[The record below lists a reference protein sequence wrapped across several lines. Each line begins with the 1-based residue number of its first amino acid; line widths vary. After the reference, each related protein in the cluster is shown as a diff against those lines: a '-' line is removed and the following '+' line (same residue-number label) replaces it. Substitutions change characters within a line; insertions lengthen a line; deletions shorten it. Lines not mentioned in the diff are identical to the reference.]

1 MNVSLILR
9 FPLIVIVILLSCTG
23 IYAQELK
30 FVSFK
35 PLPKDNTAQIKPCYD
50 ASGKKLL
57 PLVKLKVGKLKGLLF
72 PKADHKKFYYDENE
86 GYYGVYVTNKK
97 TLAYLHEEFSGTIQ
111 WNTIE
116 GFNEL
121 EPGKTYLLEMEAPA
135 STSNTMIVLKVSY
148 PVNAIVM
155 FDGKSLPQSPKGIYE
170 IPVQPNTY
178 SYSIQSENFMPTKG
192 SVSVE
197 KGETKTISKRL
208 QPITHWVNVECN
220 EKDAQVYVDHNY
232 YGVVGKLRLPQGKHN
247 IRVQK
252 KGYID
257 VEKNVI
263 ITAQTGSLSYHLKEN
278 RNVKEKHPT
287 EVTIYSTGGSK
298 NMYMN
303 EAKIK
308 GWTNGAVVKMWPGK
322 YLISDDYHNEKEI
335 TVEENKP
342 ITIRL

>member
-1 MNVSLILR
+1 MDFKKNS
-9 FPLIVIVILLSCTG
+9 
-23 IYAQELK
+23 AQ
-30 FVSFK
+30 
-35 PLPKDNTAQIKPCYD
+35 
-50 ASGKKLL
+50 
-57 PLVKLKVGKLKGLLF
+57 KGALQ
-72 PKADHKKFYYDENE
+72 KY
-86 GYYGVYVTNKK
+86 
-97 TLAYLHEEFSGTIQ
+97 EEFMSYARRTSPNSY
-111 WNTIE
+111 NTIE
-116 GFNEL
+116 GFTGL

-135 STSNTMIVLKVSY
+135 TASTTMVVLKVSY
-148 PVNAIVM
+148 PINAIVT
-155 FDGKSLPQSPKGIYE
+155 FDGKSLPQSSKGIYE
-170 IPVQPNTY
+170 IPIQPGIY
-178 SYSIQSENFMPTKG
+178 SYSIQSKDFMPTKG

-257 VEKNVI
+257 VGEDINV
-263 ITAQTGSLSYHLKEN
+263 TAQTGSLSYHLKKN
-278 RNVKEKHPT
+278 RNIKEKHPT
-287 EVTIYSTGGSK
+287 DVTIFSTHDSK
-298 NMYMN
+298 SMYMN

-322 YLISDDYHNEKEI
+322 YLISDEYHNEKEI

-342 ITIRL
+342 ITIKL